1 MDSKYAH
8 TKGNIHKNKKVA
20 FLTTAMENATDIAA
34 SQGPKSTDM
43 ATTTRSPSHSGSD
56 TSDIDLNEEE
66 EGWEDAEPQEEQ
78 DQIVSLFDD
87 KTFTDVPSML
97 LYCKEKFGFDFL
109 EVRNKFSLDFYGTIK
124 LVNYIRS
131 TVRNGQTT
139 LLDVAKADFEDDKFM
154 MPVLQDDALL
164 FNLDDLP
171 PAGKQGDE
179 PVADDRNLLARVA
192 ELEEE
197 LRKTQ
202 FQFED
207 YRSVVKKTLTDR
219 WNDNSTDQNSAHP
232 KPAAEKRDDDSH
244 YFTSYSYNGR
254 SHIP

>member
-1 MDSKYAH
+1 
-8 TKGNIHKNKKVA
+8 
-20 FLTTAMENATDIAA
+20 MENATDLAA
-34 SQGPKSTDM
+34 SQGPKPVNMS
-43 ATTTRSPSHSGSD
+43 ATTRSPSHSGSD
-56 TSDIDLNEEE
+56 TSDVDLNEEE

-87 KTFTDVPSML
+87 KIFTDVPSML
-97 LYCKEKFGFDFL
+97 AYCKEKYGFDFL
-109 EVRNKFSLDFYGTIK
+109 EIRNKFSLDFYGTIK
-124 LVNYIRS
+124 LVNYIR
-131 TVRNGQTT
+131 TAVHNGQTT
-139 LLDVAKADFEDDKFM
+139 LPDVAKADFEDDKFM

-171 PAGKQGDE
+171 PASKQGDE
-179 PVADDRNLLARVA
+179 PVADARNLLVRVA

-219 WNDNSTDQNSAHP
+219 WNDNSTDQSAALP
-232 KPAAEKRDDDSH
+232 EPPAEKRDDDSH

-254 SHIP
+254 SHILIVHWAI